1 MKSLS
6 LWIGGVLLVANIA
19 ILILLTDCADIVT
32 IMTSCAIA
40 STSLLI
46 FTSSMLSIKDGFKVS
61 LPFLFIFN
69 GLVEYILAFFVNSE
83 QVKGDGFF
91 IAILLLFLLQLICL
105 ILVNTLSRHG

>member
-19 ILILLTDCADIVT
+19 ILMLLTDCADIIT

-46 FTSSMLSIKDGFKVS
+46 FTSSMLHIKDGFKVS

-69 GLVEYILAFFVNSE
+69 GLVEYILAFFINPE

-91 IAILLLFLLQLICL
+91 IAIILLLLFQILCI
-105 ILVNTLSRHG
+105 ILVNAFSRHG

>member
-19 ILILLTDCADIVT
+19 ILMLLTDCADIVT

-46 FTSSMLSIKDGFKVS
+46 FTSSMLPIKDGFKVS

-69 GLVEYILAFFVNSE
+69 GLVEYILAIFVNSE

-91 IAILLLFLLQLICL
+91 IAIILLLLFQVLCL
-105 ILVNTLSRHG
+105 ILVNAFSHHG

>member
-1 MKSLS
+1 
-6 LWIGGVLLVANIA
+6 
-19 ILILLTDCADIVT
+19 
-32 IMTSCAIA
+32 
-40 STSLLI
+40 
-46 FTSSMLSIKDGFKVS
+46 MLHIKDGFKVS

>member
-6 LWIGGVLLVANIA
+6 LWIGGILLVANIA

-46 FTSSMLSIKDGFKVS
+46 FTSSMLPIKDGFKVS

-69 GLVEYILAFFVNSE
+69 GLVEYILAFFINSE